1 MRQTWTYPFLPR
13 ISRSHARCAGAYHPT
28 QPTEEQPRA
37 TGRLTVR
44 ACQSCAPSL
53 RLATQCSP
61 LESSRGHGSLE
72 SDDGKAQSLPA
83 ELLRSSC
90 SASAF
95 EQDAQ
100 ALRLQ
105 KFYDTHGLPGADM
118 TGLHHHHSVTEQS
131 PCRQSCCMCPAR
143 SQSLCRPKRCCTR
156 YHCTRCMTCKAE
168 MKGAC
173 CRNALCQA

>member
-1 MRQTWTYPFLPR
+1 MFTIACTDTKYAYARPGR
-13 ISRSHARCAGAYHPT
+13 IQFFHASAFAMPDVEVHNIPWPT
-28 QPTEEQPRA
+28 AEQPRA

-44 ACQSCAPSL
+44 ACQSCASLL
-53 RLATQCSP
+53 RLAAQRSP

-90 SASAF
+90 SALAF

-105 KFYDTHGLPGADM
+105 TFYNTHGLPGADM
-118 TGLHHHHSVTEQS
+118 TGLHRLVVIHGE
-131 PCRQSCCMCPAR
+131 
-143 SQSLCRPKRCCTR
+143 
-156 YHCTRCMTCKAE
+156 
-168 MKGAC
+168 
-173 CRNALCQA
+173 